1 MDYLSI
7 IVPKLIHLLLLLLL
21 GVFAV
26 KIHVL
31 TESSLKILSDLL
43 MKIIL
48 PILSFNLLLQ
58 QKVTFFDLISLRGMV
73 LWQLA
78 IYPLAALIGLVFVR
92 LGKMKYPQSNVHLGC
107 MVSGNYAYVV
117 LPLIYALYEG
127 TRATIYIPLG
137 CSLEALVIW
146 TFGITLFTWGQGHRG
161 F

>member
-7 IVPKLIHLLLLLLL
+7 IVPKLINLLLLLLL

-78 IYPLAALIGLVFVR
+78 IYPLAALVGLVFVR

-117 LPLIYALYEG
+117 LPLI
-127 TRATIYIPLG
+127 
-137 CSLEALVIW
+137 
-146 TFGITLFTWGQGHRG
+146 
-161 F
+161 

>member
-7 IVPKLIHLLLLLLL
+7 IVPKLINLLLLLLL

-78 IYPLAALIGLVFVR
+78 IYPLAALVGLVFVR
-92 LGKMKYPQSNVHLGC
+92 LGKMK
-107 MVSGNYAYVV
+107 
-117 LPLIYALYEG
+117 
-127 TRATIYIPLG
+127 
-137 CSLEALVIW
+137 
-146 TFGITLFTWGQGHRG
+146 
-161 F
+161 